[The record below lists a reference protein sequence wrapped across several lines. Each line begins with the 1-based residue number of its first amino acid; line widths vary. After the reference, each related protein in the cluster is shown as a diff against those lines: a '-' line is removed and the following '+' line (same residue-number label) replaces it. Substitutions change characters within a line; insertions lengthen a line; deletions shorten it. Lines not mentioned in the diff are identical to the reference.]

1 MATRA
6 RSPYTAS
13 DEARRRGLRSTGLS
27 PVPEAGARDGME
39 AASHTFYSRSAWAR
53 LRSAV
58 PLTLDDGDLARLRGA
73 NEPISLT
80 EVEEIY
86 LPLTRLINL
95 HIGAARGLARVTDDF
110 LGRPA
115 GRRPYVLAIAGS
127 VAVGK
132 STLARVL
139 RALLSRWP
147 DHPKVDLVT
156 TDGFL
161 QPTATLQER
170 GLLGRKGFPE
180 SYDIRRMIEFL
191 LEVRATGRG
200 TAPVYSHLR
209 YDIVAGEEERVDQ
222 PDILIFEG
230 LNVLQIGAA
239 SAGNAPYTASDFFD
253 LSLYIDADPAD
264 IERWYTER
272 FMTHQATTFRD
283 PRSYWHHFADIGREE
298 ALGHARRLW
307 RDINARNLSE
317 NILPSRPRADLVIRK
332 GADHRVEALWMRRL

>member
-1 MATRA
+1 MATVRQI
-6 RSPYTAS
+6 R
-13 DEARRRGLRSTGLS
+13 
-27 PVPEAGARDGME
+27 PERAGAALPADDLAGSTHFPR
-39 AASHTFYSRSAWAR
+39 AAWAR

-58 PLTLDDGDLARLRGA
+58 PLTITEDDLIRLRGA

-80 EVEEIY
+80 EVEDIY

-95 HIGAARGLARVTDDF
+95 HVGAARGLARVTDDF

-115 GRRPYVLAIAGS
+115 AKRPYVVAIAGS

-132 STLARVL
+132 STMARVL

-147 DHPKVDLVT
+147 DHPRVDLVT

-161 QPTATLQER
+161 YPTRTLQER
-170 GLLGRKGFPE
+170 GLMERKGFPE

-191 LEVRATGRG
+191 LEVRTTGRAR
-200 TAPVYSHLR
+200 TPIYSHLA
-209 YDIVAGEEERVDQ
+209 YDIVPGAYQEIAA

-239 SAGNAPYTASDFFD
+239 SKGGALFTASDFFD
-253 LSLYIDADPAD
+253 LALYVDAEAD
-264 IERWYTER
+264 DISRWYVDR

-283 PRSYWHHFADIGREE
+283 PDSYFHHMAGATRDE
-298 ALGHARRLW
+298 ALTYAERLW
-307 RDINARNLSE
+307 REINAVNLAE
-317 NILPSRPRADLVIRK
+317 NILPSRARADLVIHK
-332 GADHRVEALWMRRL
+332 GPDHRVEELFMRRL

>member
-1 MATRA
+1 V
-6 RSPYTAS
+6 AS
-13 DEARRRGLRSTGLS
+13 KHLS
-27 PVPEAGARDGME
+27 LAAVVPESGSAMDP
-39 AASHTFYSRSAWAR
+39 ASHTYFSRSAWSR

-58 PLTLDDGDLARLRGA
+58 PMTLTEADLQSLRGA

-115 GRRPYVLAIAGS
+115 GKRPYVLAIAGS

-147 DHPKVDLVT
+147 DHPRVDLIT

-161 QPTATLQER
+161 YPTATLEER
-170 GLLGRKGFPE
+170 GLMARKGFPE
-180 SYDIRRMIEFL
+180 SYDIRRMIDFL
-191 LEVRATGRG
+191 LEVRSTGRA
-200 TAPVYSHLR
+200 TAPVYSHLA
-209 YDIVAGEEERVDQ
+209 YDIVPGEEERVDR

-230 LNVLQIGAA
+230 LNVLQLGA
-239 SAGNAPYTASDFFD
+239 SAAANQPYTASDFFD
-253 LSLYIDADPAD
+253 LSLYVDAEVGD

-272 FMTHQATTFRD
+272 FMTHQATTFRNPD
-283 PRSYWHHFADIGREE
+283 SYWHHFAGISRDE
-298 ALGHARRLW
+298 ALAQAHRLW
-307 RDINARNLSE
+307 SEINARNLTD

-332 GADHRVEALWMRRL
+332 AHDHRVRELWMRRL

>member
-1 MATRA
+1 MVSRVSLATGE
-6 RSPYTAS
+6 S
-13 DEARRRGLRSTGLS
+13 GG
-27 PVPEAGARDGME
+27 GMDP
-39 AASHTFYSRSAWAR
+39 ASHTYFSRSSWSR

-58 PLTLDDGDLARLRGA
+58 PMTLTEAELGTLRGF

-80 EVEEIY
+80 EVEEIH

-139 RALLSRWP
+139 QALLSRWP
-147 DHPKVDLVT
+147 DHPRVDLVT

-161 QPTATLQER
+161 YPTATLEER
-170 GLLGRKGFPE
+170 GLMARKGFPE
-180 SYDIRRMIEFL
+180 SYDIRRMIDFL
-191 LEVRATGRG
+191 LEVRSTGRG
-200 TAPVYSHLR
+200 TTPVYSHLS
-209 YDIVAGEEERVDQ
+209 YDIVPGEQEWVDR

-230 LNVLQIGAA
+230 LNVLQLGAS
-239 SAGNAPYTASDFFD
+239 SAANAHYTASDFFD
-253 LSLYIDADPAD
+253 LSLYIDAGVDD

-272 FMTHQATTFRD
+272 FLRHQATTFRD
-283 PRSYWHHFADIGREE
+283 PRSYWHHLAEIGHDE
-298 ALGHARRLW
+298 ARAAAHKLW
-307 RDINARNLSE
+307 TDINARNLTE
-317 NILPSRPRADLVIRK
+317 NILPSRTRADLVIRK
-332 GADHRVEALWMRRL
+332 GADHRVQDLWMRKL